1 MRNIKQPTSI
11 TNVLGFNIY
20 FLIKNK
26 MEYTVLGNE
35 AYSEQVDLP
44 EAKASQIMGI
54 LSVVSTCCG
63 FAIVAF
69 ILGILGMNKGRKAVR
84 MYEMNPGYYTRRSY
98 NQAKTGKLMGTIGLV
113 LGIVPL
119 IGLIIYLVFV
129 IFLGVANGLQ

>member
-1 MRNIKQPTSI
+1 
-11 TNVLGFNIY
+11 
-20 FLIKNK
+20 

-54 LSVVSTCCG
+54 LSVVLTCCG
-63 FAIVAF
+63 FAVVAF

-84 MYEMNPGYYTRRSY
+84 MYEMNPGYYTLRSY

-113 LGIVPL
+113 LGIVHL